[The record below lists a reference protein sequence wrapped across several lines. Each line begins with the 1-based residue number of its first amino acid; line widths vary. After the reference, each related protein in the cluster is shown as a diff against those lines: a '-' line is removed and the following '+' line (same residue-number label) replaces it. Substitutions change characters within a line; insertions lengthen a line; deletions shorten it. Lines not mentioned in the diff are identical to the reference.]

1 MYVVLFIKAI
11 TAADA
16 VGILWDIHFTY
27 EPDNLSMKYVRF
39 FQYNIY
45 TMTLL
50 DRDMEMSRYDS

>member
-27 EPDNLSMKYVRF
+27 EPDNISMKYVRF
-39 FQYNIY
+39 SSIVIS
-45 TMTLL
+45 T
-50 DRDMEMSRYDS
+50 R